1 MPIRT
6 ELNDVIQISIS
17 VNALVNTYTNSTE
30 LLMTKKECT
39 IKKKNFSDNVISFS
53 SKRNLS
59 NENISI
65 LFS

>member
-30 LLMTKKECT
+30 LLMIKKECT
-39 IKKKNFSDNVISFS
+39 IKKNFFLANVISFS